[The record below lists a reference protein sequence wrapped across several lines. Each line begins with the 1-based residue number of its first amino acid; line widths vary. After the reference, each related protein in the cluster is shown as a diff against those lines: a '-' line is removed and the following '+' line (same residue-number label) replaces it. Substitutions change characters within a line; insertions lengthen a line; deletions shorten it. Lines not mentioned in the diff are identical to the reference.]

1 MKSGSP
7 SFKNQLKQSKPFFKT
22 PPVAEKRF
30 QLKIKNFKRLR
41 IILSVNAGHVRG
53 GHSFH

>member
-7 SFKNQLKQSKPFFKT
+7 SFKNQQKQSKPFFKT
-22 PPVAEKRF
+22 PPVDEKRF
-30 QLKIKNFKRLR
+30 QLKNKNFKRLR
-41 IILSVNAGHVRG
+41 IVQSVNAGHVRG

>member
-7 SFKNQLKQSKPFFKT
+7 SFKNQQKQSKPFFKT
-22 PPVAEKRF
+22 PPIDEKRI
-30 QLKIKNFKRLR
+30 QLKNKNFKRLR
-41 IILSVNAGHVRG
+41 IIQSVNAGHVRG

>member
-1 MKSGSP
+1 MKFGSP